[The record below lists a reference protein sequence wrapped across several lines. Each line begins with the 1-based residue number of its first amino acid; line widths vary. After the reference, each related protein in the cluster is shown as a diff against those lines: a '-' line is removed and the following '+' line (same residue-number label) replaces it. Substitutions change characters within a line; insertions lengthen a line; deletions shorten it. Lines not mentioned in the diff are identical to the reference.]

1 MSKILF
7 FTNAIRRMGIMQKTL
22 EHAQRENL
30 IGPKSACK
38 WITSSTEWSDA
49 WKKDIQDADM
59 ILIKWMGAGV
69 NTPFLQTLLK
79 QAKQNKIRFYVDAAG
94 LDEEDMF
101 HGLSTIELDA
111 IRNYLHFGG
120 ERNYYNLWLYIDKLL
135 VPNDREIEKPDP
147 IHWTGIYH
155 PGAEQVYEDLESYR
169 REHCKPGQPTVGML
183 FYRDEWLWGDL
194 EYQTAI
200 IEELEKQGVNV
211 ICVFTNGMPNTVM
224 GMPSIP
230 EVLQKYFC
238 DEKGRTIIGCLI
250 NAMKFSMTANGSIT
264 IDKLKELN
272 VPILQVYTIM
282 TSEAEWANSEEGMN
296 PLETSISIS
305 LPEFDGVIHAV
316 PVAARKELENG
327 DVRYLPIADRV
338 VRLAGKA
345 KKWAMLSHKS
355 NRDKKI
361 AIILHNYPS
370 GNSSIGTALGLDAI
384 ESVRRLLGAMQD
396 AGYNVGEIAADSQEF
411 VNQLTAGATNDRT
424 MLTEKQMEEA
434 TRLSGKEY
442 RKFFASLPASV
453 QKDMT
458 KSWGSAP
465 GEVMEYEG
473 DLVLPGKQFG
483 NVYISVQPPRDF
495 GDDPEKSYHDTT
507 AVPTHQYLGFYH
519 WLASV
524 WKADAVAHIGTHG
537 NLEWLPGKNAGLDAA
552 SYGDIALA
560 DLPNIYPYNMTI
572 TGEGVQ
578 AKRRAGA
585 VLIGHLPAPV
595 AQAGL
600 YDDLEE
606 LEKVMDEYIHFEATQ
621 PDNLAHLEPIV
632 LEKVKAAGLE
642 EDVVYDTEKPF
653 GEYVEALHNYIS
665 DLQNMQVHTGL
676 HVLGEVPEGKQ
687 LIDYIGQIMRLD
699 NGDKKALPQAV
710 ADIYGV
716 NYSALLD
723 NSTEIYKP
731 LAITNGA
738 LANKIYTQAIE
749 FITSLYEY
757 DFEDPGVEHAM
768 ALPWVQEASD
778 EIKTNLAHLAGYIS
792 GTLYKNIMSSK
803 DELKNILRAFSG
815 EYIAPGPSGSPT
827 SGGAD
832 LLPSGRN
839 FFGID
844 PRTLPTPAAYEM
856 GRTLGDRVIERFIAE
871 EGHYPQNIGII
882 LWSGSNMR
890 SHGQDIAEFLYL
902 LGVKPKYQHG
912 SMRINGLELIP
923 LDELRRPRVDVTARI
938 SGLFRDSMP
947 SVMEL
952 LDEAVQLVAKQDED
966 IEMNFVRKH
975 VLEDSAELEK
985 EEGLSPE
992 EAWRQATYRI
1002 FGAREGVYGAGV
1014 SAILEGRNWGSI
1026 DDIADVFVQWGA
1038 HAYGAGTKGGQFLPG
1053 QFRKRMGSLEA
1064 TVKNQD
1070 NHDTN
1075 MLSSDDYNA
1084 YHGGMIA
1091 AVRSIKGSAPR
1102 SYTGDSTDKNRVT
1115 THSVQEEMKRVFRS
1129 EAVNPKYIEGLMQH
1143 GYKGATEMA
1152 NMIAHSFQWDATS
1165 AVMEDWMYEKYAE
1178 KYTFDPKV
1186 QDWLRGVNPWALQKM
1201 TETLLE
1207 AEQRGLWKAK
1217 DETLDELQKIYLDMD
1232 GELEDRADGE

>member
-22 EHAQRENL
+22 EYAQRDEL
-30 IGPKSACK
+30 IGPKNACK
-38 WITSSTEWSDA
+38 WITSATEWSDA

-59 ILIKWMGAGV
+59 ILVKWMGAGA

-79 QAKQNKIRFYVDAAG
+79 QAHQQKIKFYVDAVG
-94 LDEEDMF
+94 LDEEDM
-101 HGLSTIELDA
+101 HGGFTNEELDA
-111 IRNYLHFGG
+111 IRSYLHFGG
-120 ERNYYNLWLYIDKLL
+120 ERNYYNLWLYIEKVLTKSD
-135 VPNDREIEKPDP
+135 VEIEKPNA
-147 IHWTGIYH
+147 IHWTGVFH
-155 PGAEQVYEDLESYR
+155 PQATQVYENVLDYQKDF
-169 REHCKPGQPTVGML
+169 CKLDQPTVGML

-200 IEELEKQGVNV
+200 INALEAKGVNV
-211 ICVFTNGMPNTVM
+211 IAVFTNGMPNTVM

-230 EVLQKYFC
+230 DVMKKYFF
-238 DEKGRTIIGCLI
+238 DAEGKPIIDCLI
-250 NAMKFSMTANGSIT
+250 NAMKFSMTANGSIS
-264 IDKLKELN
+264 IEQLKTFN
-272 VPILQVYTIM
+272 IPILQVYTIM
-282 TSEAEWANSEEGMN
+282 APQEEWEKSDEGMN

-338 VRLAGKA
+338 ERLAGKA
-345 KKWAMLSHKS
+345 KKWAMLRHKP

-361 AIILHNYPS
+361 AIILHNYPP
-370 GNSSIGTALGLDAI
+370 GNSTIGTALGLDAI
-384 ESVRRLLGAMQD
+384 ESVRRLLTSMQE
-396 AGYNVGEIAADSQEF
+396 AGYDVGEIPEDSQAF
-411 VNQLTAGATNDRT
+411 VNDLTKGATNDRT

-434 TRLSGKEY
+434 TRLSGKDY
-442 RKFFASLPASV
+442 KKFFASIPAKV

-458 KSWGSAP
+458 ASWGSAP

-473 DLVLPGKQFG
+473 DLVLPGKQYG
-483 NVYISVQPPRDF
+483 NIYISVQPPRDF
-495 GDDPEKSYHDTT
+495 GDDPEKSYHDMT

-519 WLASV
+519 WLSSV
-524 WKADAVAHIGTHG
+524 WNADAVAHIGTHG

-552 SYGDIALA
+552 SYGDITLA

-642 EDVVYDTEKPF
+642 EDVPRDEGKPF

-676 HVLGEVPEGKQ
+676 HILGDVPEGQQ

-699 NGDKKALPQAV
+699 NGEIKALPQAI

-716 NYSALLD
+716 NYSNLLD
-723 NSTEIYKP
+723 TSTEINEK
-731 LAITNGA
+731 LNITNGA
-738 LANKIYTQAIE
+738 LAKKINEQAVD
-749 FITSLYEY
+749 FITALYER
-757 DFEDPGVEHAM
+757 DFEEAGVER
-768 ALPWVQEASD
+768 ALALSWVQEAAD
-778 EIKTNLAHLAGYIS
+778 EVKRELAHLAGYIT
-792 GTLYKNIMSSK
+792 GTLYQHIMSSK
-803 DELKNILRAFSG
+803 DELTNILRAFNG
-815 EYIAPGPSGSPT
+815 EYIEPGPSGSPT

-856 GRTLGDRVIERFIAE
+856 GKTLGDRVIERFIAE
-871 EGHYPQNIGII
+871 EGHYPENIGII

-902 LGVKPKYQHG
+902 MGVRPQYQHG

-923 LDELRRPRVDVTARI
+923 LDELKRPRVDVTARI

-952 LDEAVQLVAKQDED
+952 LDKAVLLVAEQDED
-966 IEMNFVRKH
+966 VEMNLIRKH
-975 VLEDSAELEK
+975 VLEDCAELEK
-985 EEGLSPE
+985 EEGISYE
-992 EAWRQATYRI
+992 DAWRQATYRI

-1038 HAYGAGTKGGQFLPG
+1038 HAYGAGSKGGQFLPS

-1201 TETLLE
+1201 TEVLLE
-1207 AEQRGLWKAK
+1207 AEQRGLWNAK